1 VISEKRLPVVA
12 IDGPAA
18 AGKTT
23 VARGVAAR
31 LGMRFFDTGLLYRAV
46 TLVALRRGI
55 PLDCEQCLADL
66 VESLTLELDQSGSM
80 IVDGHDVTR
89 DLRTPE
95 VDAAVSLV
103 SAQPSVRRALFNLQ
117 RRIAEQTPVVMV
129 GRDITTVVVPDA
141 AVRIYLNA
149 SAEERARRRHREL
162 RAKGS
167 TLTLDEVLADT
178 RERDRKDSTRKTA
191 PLRAGPDV
199 DIIETDGKPVDEV
212 IDTVVQLVRE
222 RIPGAR

>member
-1 VISEKRLPVVA
+1 
-12 IDGPAA
+12 
-18 AGKTT
+18 
-23 VARGVAAR
+23 
-31 LGMRFFDTGLLYRAV
+31 MRFFDTGLLYRAV

>member
-1 VISEKRLPVVA
+1 
-12 IDGPAA
+12 
-18 AGKTT
+18 
-23 VARGVAAR
+23 
-31 LGMRFFDTGLLYRAV
+31 
-46 TLVALRRGI
+46 
-55 PLDCEQCLADL
+55 
-66 VESLTLELDQSGSM
+66 
-80 IVDGHDVTR
+80 
-89 DLRTPE
+89 
-95 VDAAVSLV
+95 
-103 SAQPSVRRALFNLQ
+103 
-117 RRIAEQTPVVMV
+117 MV

-162 RAKGS
+162 QSRGS